1 MLVCVCALC
10 AVSAVHAASFVPFCH
25 PFLGFRGNAALVLC
39 AVRLSFSCIS
49 ISLLEKGSKKEARLV

>member
-1 MLVCVCALC
+1 MLVCVCAFC

-39 AVRLSFSCIS
+39 AVRLNFSCIS
-49 ISLLEKGSKKEARLV
+49 LSLLEKGSKKEARFV